1 MIDRPSIVPAPA
13 RFAVFNWK
21 MDEKVDSAFLVFDLV
36 AVDAGLEVRSDP
48 ETLSIQNEITVK
60 RRSGLSSEK
69 RTNRVP
75 AANASPNSTG
85 RIRVILGPDL
95 FGYQYVIGRI
105 DCLRARLAKL
115 PLDR

>member
-1 MIDRPSIVPAPA
+1 M
-13 RFAVFNWK
+13 N
-21 MDEKVDSAFLVFDLV
+21 SAFLVFDLV
-36 AVDAGLEVRSDP
+36 AGNAGLEVKGDSRNRIDQK
-48 ETLSIQNEITVK
+48 LMTVK

-85 RIRVILGPDL
+85 RIRLILGPDL

-105 DCLRARLAKL
+105 DFDLVRVRHKNENPDRHDRSVLGSGRSSEFKL
-115 PLDR
+115 KSA